1 MALSIPIAA
10 APKPAAALAARTG
23 QLVIL
28 PATAPRPGLLTADSA
43 GPEKT
48 GGGWKFY
55 DETNA
60 TDAMVDAVN
69 GARQVVNVEFFGFT
83 DAGKGAQL
91 VTALESAARRGVEVN
106 VITDFVSVGALPL
119 GSYQRMRRKLEDA
132 GGNVVL
138 TSRIPGSPA
147 ARANPSLKHVD
158 HRKLVTVDGTT
169 GFVGGM
175 NLVPLT
181 DSYEDT
187 MVGVTGLTA
196 ARLAADQLDR
206 WARVSGKV
214 TERHR
219 RTVSDALG
227 GADLVPKDPTE
238 LRIATNAPEQGRF
251 ELTDGYRDL
260 IRGAKQR
267 IWIASPGISDR
278 DIMADINAAA
288 RRGVDVRIIGSEK
301 APVAPP
307 IGWVARAHFA
317 ELVKAGGQAFEIP
330 GTLHRKALVV
340 DDEAIISSY
349 NLTKRSAKADHEIGI
364 RTKNPEFVQAIVDV
378 LQQDLDRSAKFDPST
393 HTGLPARIG
402 AAFAKHISY

>member
-1 MALSIPIAA
+1 
-10 APKPAAALAARTG
+10 
-23 QLVIL
+23 
-28 PATAPRPGLLTADSA
+28 
-43 GPEKT
+43 
-48 GGGWKFY
+48 
-55 DETNA
+55 
-60 TDAMVDAVN
+60 MVDAVN
-69 GARQVVNVEFFGFT
+69 GARQVVNAEFFGFT

-91 VTALESAARRGVEVN
+91 VTALEAAARRGVEVN
-106 VITDFVSVGALPL
+106 VITDFISVGALPV
-119 GSYQRMRRKLEDA
+119 GSYQRMRSKLEDA
-132 GGNVVL
+132 GGRVIL

-147 ARANPSLKHVD
+147 AREHPALKHVD
-158 HRKLVTVDGTT
+158 HRKVVTVDGTT

-175 NLVPLT
+175 NLVPIT

-206 WARVSGKV
+206 WTRVGGTV

-260 IRGAKQR
+260 IRGAKER

-278 DIMADINAAA
+278 DIMADINDAA

-301 APVAPP
+301 APVAAP

-317 ELVKAGGQAFEIP
+317 ELVKAGGHAFEIP

-349 NLTKRSAKADHEIGI
+349 NLTKRSANADHEVGI
-364 RTKNPEFVQAIVDV
+364 RTKNPEFVQAIADL
-378 LQQDLDRSAKFDPST
+378 LQKDIDRSTKFDPAT
-393 HTGLPARIG
+393 LTGLTAKIG
-402 AAFAKHISY
+402 GAFAKRISY